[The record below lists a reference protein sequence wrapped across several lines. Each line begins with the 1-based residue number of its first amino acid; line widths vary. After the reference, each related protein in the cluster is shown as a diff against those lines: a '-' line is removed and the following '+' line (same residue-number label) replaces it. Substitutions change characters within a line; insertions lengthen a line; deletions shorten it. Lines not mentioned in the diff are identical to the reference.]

1 MFVELDLC
9 GHLIYRIE
17 FTLDIYHGLDPG
29 LSKLVKLGLDPVAEM
44 PAILTLFNKQTT
56 E

>member
-1 MFVELDLC
+1 MWTFVY
-9 GHLIYRIE
+9 GIE
-17 FTLDIYHGLDPG
+17 FTLDIYHGLDPE

-44 PAILTLFNKQTT
+44 PAILILFNKQTA

>member
-1 MFVELDLC
+1 MWTFV
-9 GHLIYRIE
+9 YRIE

-29 LSKLVKLGLDPVAEM
+29 LSKLVKLGLNPVAAM
-44 PAILTLFNKQTT
+44 PTILILFNKQTA